1 MNPNKPNEP
10 NQNVPNMYILSQ
22 NIAPGA
28 INQQH
33 LLSSPVAKGDL
44 YYGRDGVH
52 FARLAIGS
60 TGQVLTVSAGVPI
73 WKFLLTTGVAAS
85 RPTSGSFTGAQYFST
100 DTHILSI
107 WNGAAWF
114 STAALT

>member
-1 MNPNKPNEP
+1 MKSNDS
-10 NQNVPNMYILSQ
+10 NQNLPSYYVMSQ

-33 LLSSPVAKGDL
+33 LLASPVAKSDL

-52 FARLAIGS
+52 FARLAIGLI
-60 TGQVLTVSAGVPI
+60 GQVLTVSNGVPA
-73 WKFLLTTGVAAS
+73 WQYLMTTGVAAN

-114 STAALT
+114 STVALT